1 MPDPRRQL
9 VGRRS
14 KASGETF
21 ERWISNACE
30 FYLQNG
36 WAHIEKTPEP
46 FHITGKD
53 RDGTVKGY
61 YEKKGQPD
69 YKGILCDGTGIMF
82 EAKHTDSDR
91 IRQNV
96 VTDTQ
101 WESLD
106 IYEKFGAHCYVMVSL
121 GLTKFY
127 RVPWATWKKMKELFC
142 HKFMT
147 EQELEPYRLQEKQ
160 CTILILEGVELK
172 DENTENGACNKAPDE
187 DKMRLAIA
195 CQMNGIDVRDIETG
209 LANVLTGVQKAI
221 KPAIEY
227 YRYLGGK

>member
-1 MPDPRRQL
+1 MPDPRRQII
-9 VGRRS
+9 GRRN
-14 KASGETF
+14 KEAGDTF

-30 FYLQNG
+30 FYLREE

-53 RDGTVKGY
+53 KNGVVKGY

-91 IRQNV
+91 IKQDV
-96 VTDTQ
+96 VTDKQ

-106 IYEKFGAHCYVMVSL
+106 TYEKFGAHCFVMVSM

-127 RVPWATWKKMKELFC
+127 RVPWKVWKDMKSLFR
-142 HKFMT
+142 HKHMT
-147 EQELEPYRLQEKQ
+147 EEELEPYRLQERQ

-172 DENTENGACNKAPDE
+172 DEDTKSRACTE
-187 DKMRLAIA
+187 DK
-195 CQMNGIDVRDIETG
+195 
-209 LANVLTGVQKAI
+209 
-221 KPAIEY
+221 
-227 YRYLGGK
+227 

>member
-91 IRQNV
+91 IKQNV

-101 WESLD
+101 WKSLD

-172 DENTENGACNKAPDE
+172 DENTENGACNKA
-187 DKMRLAIA
+187 
-195 CQMNGIDVRDIETG
+195 
-209 LANVLTGVQKAI
+209 
-221 KPAIEY
+221 
-227 YRYLGGK
+227 

>member
-1 MPDPRRQL
+1 MSDPRRQMI
-9 VGRRS
+9 GRRS
-14 KASGETF
+14 KASGEAF
-21 ERWISNACE
+21 EHWISSACE
-30 FYLQNG
+30 FYLQKG

-53 RDGTVKGY
+53 EKGVVRGY

-91 IRQNV
+91 INQNV

-101 WESLD
+101 WKSLD
-106 IYEKFGAHCYVMVSL
+106 IYERFGAYCYVMVSI
-121 GLTKFY
+121 GLVNFY
-127 RVPWATWKKMKELFC
+127 RVPWEIWKRMKALFG

-172 DENTENGACNKAPDE
+172 NENTESGAGTEAE
-187 DKMRLAIA
+187 
-195 CQMNGIDVRDIETG
+195 
-209 LANVLTGVQKAI
+209 
-221 KPAIEY
+221 
-227 YRYLGGK
+227 

>member
-91 IRQNV
+91 YAMGELGHIREV
-96 VTDTQ
+96 RC
-101 WESLD
+101 SLLCD
-106 IYEKFGAHCYVMVSL
+106 GIARASK
-121 GLTKFY
+121 
-127 RVPWATWKKMKELFC
+127 
-142 HKFMT
+142 
-147 EQELEPYRLQEKQ
+147 
-160 CTILILEGVELK
+160 IL
-172 DENTENGACNKAPDE
+172 
-187 DKMRLAIA
+187 
-195 CQMNGIDVRDIETG
+195 
-209 LANVLTGVQKAI
+209 
-221 KPAIEY
+221 
-227 YRYLGGK
+227 